1 MAETTRRQWGWKFGR
16 RRKKKKSYNR
26 DLKGKIAEFKEAINT
41 KIGKE
46 EEDKTKRKRK
56 EKRKGKR

>member
-16 RRKKKKSYNR
+16 RRGKKNYNR